1 MEYAQKMLSTRGGTL
16 ILAGGA
22 AVIAAIAVFLYVT
35 SYRDSVKA
43 GATGTQVLVAT
54 NFIAE
59 GTPGEAVARNQS
71 FRIDEARE
79 SQLPEGALTDP
90 AALRDRTA
98 VNDIYPGTKLTAN
111 DFALTGAALSA
122 TLAPNQRA
130 ISIPLDSA
138 HGIVDDVRVGDTV
151 DVYINHDIA
160 CGRSDQTLRLLMQA
174 VPVVELRKAG
184 EGSSARASHFTLRV
198 KADQAANL
206 AYASDVGTLW
216 FTLRPKTAKKS
227 PPSFVT
233 EDTQVLAV
241 PPGQALRACGG
252 RR

>member
-1 MEYAQKMLSTRGGTL
+1 MEYAQKLLSTRGGTL
-16 ILAGGA
+16 VLAGGA

-43 GATGTQVLVAT
+43 GAEGTQVLVAT
-54 NFIAE
+54 SFIAK

-79 SQLPEGALTDP
+79 SQLPEGAITDP

-98 VNDIYPGTKLTAN
+98 VNDVYPGTKLTAT
-111 DFALTGAALSA
+111 DFALTGTALST

-130 ISIPLDSA
+130 IAIPLDSA
-138 HGIVDDVRVGDTV
+138 RGIVDDIRVGDNV
-151 DVYINHDIA
+151 DVYINHDLA
-160 CGRSDQTLRLLMQA
+160 CGRSDRTLRLLMQG
-174 VPVVELRKAG
+174 VPVVEIRK
-184 EGSSARASHFTLRV
+184 SSERATHFTLRV
-198 KADQAANL
+198 KAEQAANL

-216 FTLRPKTAKKS
+216 FTLRPRTGAKPS
-227 PPSFVT
+227 PRSFVT
-233 EDTQVLAV
+233 EDTQVLRAA
-241 PPGQALRACGG
+241 PGQALRACGG